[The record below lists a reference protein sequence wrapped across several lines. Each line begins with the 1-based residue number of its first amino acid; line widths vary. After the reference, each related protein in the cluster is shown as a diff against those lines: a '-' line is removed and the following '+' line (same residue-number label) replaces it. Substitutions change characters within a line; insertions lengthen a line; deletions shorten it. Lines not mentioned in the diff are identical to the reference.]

1 MKFAECWMHDTISIW
16 KVSQI
21 QIGAK
26 VSHMYLFSWFIIHRW
41 KLLLC
46 HNLRL
51 FKCKKKE
58 EEKLSQGPI
67 KPNVKK
73 APTLNFSKFLPQR
86 DFISPINVNIHFS
99 MHERIQC
106 ACLHSAKLHFNCFVK
121 QIFSI
126 PTLLKASESSLE
138 RFECSQF
145 NELDG
150 FFSSSFVC
158 LKFDLKFKLWTASD
172 WVADQTIQTKIKRI

>member
-1 MKFAECWMHDTISIW
+1 MKFAECWMHDIISIW

-73 APTLNFSKFLPQR
+73 APTLNFSKFLQQR